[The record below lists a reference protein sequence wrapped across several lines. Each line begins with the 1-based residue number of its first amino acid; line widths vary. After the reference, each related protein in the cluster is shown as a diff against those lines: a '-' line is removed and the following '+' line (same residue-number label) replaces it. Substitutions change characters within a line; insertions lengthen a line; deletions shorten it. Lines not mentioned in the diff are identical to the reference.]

1 MELFIALQFGFAV
14 VTGIAA
20 TARNRSFLPWMLIGL
35 IFGIFAL
42 LAVLVMQREAEG
54 HQGL

>member
-1 MELFIALQFGFAV
+1 MELFIFVWLALGV

-20 TARNRSFLPWMLIGL
+20 TARNRSFLPWLIVGS
-35 IFGIFAL
+35 IFGVFGL
-42 LAVLVMQREAEG
+42 LAVLVMKPEVEG